1 MPAIYDEPFA
11 DSSQIPTILLSNVA
25 KKQVSV
31 CLTGDGGDELF
42 GGYNEHFFAVK
53 FYNKISCLPKPI
65 RTLLAGSIR
74 VTVDLQASDSILK
87 IFPNMRYS
95 SS

>member
-1 MPAIYDEPFA
+1 M
-11 DSSQIPTILLSNVA
+11 
-25 KKQVSV
+25 SV

-42 GGYNEHFFAVK
+42 GGYNRHFFAVK

-74 VTVDLQASDSILK
+74 VTVDYRLDSILK
-87 IFPNMRYS
+87 IFPNMRDIPHLENKLNKLANLVESEDVEDLYLKLTS
-95 SS
+95 